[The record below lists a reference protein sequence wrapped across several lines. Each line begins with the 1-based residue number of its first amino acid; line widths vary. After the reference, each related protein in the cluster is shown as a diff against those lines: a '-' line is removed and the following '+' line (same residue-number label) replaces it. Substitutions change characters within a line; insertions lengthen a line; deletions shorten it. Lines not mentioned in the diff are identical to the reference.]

1 MRERLVKFNH
11 FLLCAL
17 FVAPYGA
24 VAATGTTGF
33 NMAAQLLSAARN
45 GNTRLVQNLINSGAD
60 INYVDSTGLSVV
72 CTAVM
77 NNDMRAVQVLQMY
90 GADASNCDR
99 QIKNYRTRTS
109 PTPESGV
116 FSGLSSTHKLVLG
129 TVGVAAVVGG
139 LLWATDVFD
148 GGDDNN
154 SSASTGS
161 HAGGGGGGS
170 GGGGSLAP
178 AFTVPYG
185 TAMVDSNGNVISNF
199 NADTE
204 ADVYSSGDFA
214 NNFSVMNAYGNYLLM
229 MHGYYPFARG
239 YMGQSTLRYGSAHS
253 PVPSVKYSFSVPND
267 PNLTVSGGIP
277 VNVALV
283 TANGINAAA
292 NTSLQDR
299 VFAWTTMGAD
309 TIDGA
314 NPASGNQI
322 SGKYFNS
329 VVSYNTTDNAYEST
343 EDTSMVGQFD
353 LSGNNHAISN
363 SGATYLDNLLAKIV
377 GGYVVGDVYGRTVQ
391 GDGEDPLGDF
401 TGFIPN
407 GQMTIYRTG
416 GGAGNT
422 IYRNYEALVSAA
434 SYATG
439 TGITVGDGTGRA
451 KVSVIANLD
460 IISPLRDETAGL
472 STFGVAKTIEDFVSL
487 SSGNYTEHSD
497 DFYDWIA
504 LYYNNNQTS
513 SEPETDARSFFNGLG
528 GNYSPLTVFSV
539 GDVQTDSE
547 YSGAYKQATFENAA
561 PLVFNATEHLFMS
574 VVAVNLP
581 SASASSV
588 SGFTP
593 SAKYNLSQWQD
604 EDSGNYYKSRI
615 CGIAGTGAG
624 SIDPW
629 CFAAAGLTSEQA
641 TAAAA
646 GAAGAVKAAF
656 SYMTNKNIFTLLALT
671 ADGAYL
677 GTNPTNGEAW
687 GTTTETATNALVSY
701 LDSMY
706 TLPPEY
712 QTKVNN
718 NSMTYLD
725 AFKEVYGYGLIN
737 LERATKPGKSI
748 YYYTDGKIVSGNGK
762 IAYWRSAIP
771 VSQNSS
777 VFGARGAVLPMN
789 FYDVLTSADGTI
801 SMPRVW
807 NTEFSLG
814 VDASYGLYMGDT
826 LAELQTHEENN
837 TVSVGKNFTFGFAR
851 SERAYDD
858 NMSGVDNLSVA
869 YDNGRFGF
877 VADYQHYLTDGA
889 GRFTGRANPVLALA
903 SNAMTSNVSLHN
915 GRFEITGRGFVG
927 AVTSEG
933 LLENDPVVSSNFASA
948 KLGDVMGYDVG
959 LKFGGEKLSLISNVG
974 TMHESNTVLGALWN
988 GMLTSHG
995 ADTKYINS
1003 VLSYN
1008 FADNIG
1014 LSLRGTY
1021 AWTDAADI
1029 ASGVI
1034 NGLSQLKSNSFA
1046 ACLRVG
1052 NFDLTASM
1060 PLAITDGRLYYS
1072 YADFGVDDDNNLLIR
1087 DAGEYSIDL
1096 TPQHREY
1103 RFNAAYRHKFGD
1115 WTDGALGFI
1124 YRINP
1129 NNTDAF
1135 GNESIFMMKL
1145 SHRLGI

>member
-1 MRERLVKFNH
+1 MRECVKKINQ

-17 FVAPYGA
+17 FTAPCGA
-24 VAATGTTGF
+24 WAAGGSTGF

-60 INYVDSTGLSVV
+60 VNYVDSTGVSVV

-77 NNDMRAVQVLQMY
+77 NNDMRAVQILQMY

-99 QIKNYRTRTS
+99 QIKNYKNRTS
-109 PTPESGV
+109 PAPDSGL
-116 FSGLSSTHKLVLG
+116 FAGLSSTHKLVLG

-139 LLWATDVFD
+139 LLWATDAFD
-148 GGDDNN
+148 DGDSNTYNGG
-154 SSASTGS
+154 TGS
-161 HAGGGGGGS
+161 HAGGGS
-170 GGGGSLAP
+170 SESGGGSLAP

-185 TAMVDSNGNVISNF
+185 TAMVDSNGNVVADF
-199 NADTE
+199 NIDTE

-214 NNFSVMNAYGNYLLM
+214 NNFSVMNSYGNYLLM

-314 NPASGNQI
+314 NPAATSQI

-329 VVSYNTTDNAYEST
+329 VVSYNTTAGKYEST

-363 SGATYLDNLLAKIV
+363 SSATDMDNLLAKIV
-377 GGYVVGDVYGRTVQ
+377 GGYVVGDRDGRTVQ
-391 GDGEDPLGDF
+391 GDGEDPLGDS
-401 TGFIPN
+401 TGFMPN

-416 GGAGNT
+416 GGANNT

-439 TGITVGDGTGRA
+439 TGITVGTGTGRA

-472 STFGVAKTIEDFVSL
+472 STFGIAKTIQDFVSL

-513 SEPETDARSFFNGLG
+513 SEPETNARSFFNGLG

-539 GDVQTDSE
+539 GDVQTDNE
-547 YSGAYKQATFENAA
+547 YSGAYKYATFENAA
-561 PLVFNATEHLFMS
+561 PLVFNAAEHLFMS

-581 SASASSV
+581 NGSTASATNV
-588 SGFTP
+588 SGFIPGDRYT
-593 SAKYNLSQWQD
+593 LSQWHD
-604 EDSGNYYKSRI
+604 EDNGNYYKSRI

-701 LDSMY
+701 LNSMY
-706 TLPPEY
+706 ALPPEY
-712 QTKVNN
+712 QTRVNN

-737 LERATKPGKSI
+737 LERATTPGKSV
-748 YYYTDGKIVSGNGK
+748 YYYSDGKIVSGN
-762 IAYWRSAIP
+762 AYWRAASMLKH
-771 VSQNSS
+771 SSS
-777 VFGARGAVLPMN
+777 VFGMRTATLPLS
-789 FYDVLTSADGTI
+789 FYDVLTDIDNTVSV
-801 SMPRVW
+801 PRVW
-807 NTEFSLG
+807 NMELSLG
-814 VDASYGLYMGDT
+814 NDVSHGLYMGDT
-826 LAELQTHEENN
+826 LAELKTHDQDN
-837 TVSVGKNFTFGFAR
+837 TVSIGNLTFGFAR

-858 NMSGVDNLSVA
+858 NMSGVDDMSLA
-869 YDNGRFGF
+869 YDNNRFGF
-877 VADYQHYLTDGA
+877 RADYQHYLTDGA
-889 GRFTGRANPVLALA
+889 GRFSGLANPVLALA
-903 SNAMTSNVSLHN
+903 SNAMTSNLVLHN
-915 GRFEITGRGFVG
+915 GRLSISGRGFVG
-927 AVTSEG
+927 TVTSEG
-933 LLENDPVVSSNFASA
+933 LLENDPAVSAVFVAA
-948 KLGDVMGYDVG
+948 KLGDVIGADTG
-959 LKFGGEKLSLISNVG
+959 IKFSGERLSIASNVG
-974 TMHESNTVLGALWN
+974 TMRESNTVLGAMWDGLLN
-988 GMLTSHG
+988 SNG
-995 ADTKYINS
+995 ADTNYIDS
-1003 VLSYN
+1003 VLSYKVS
-1008 FADNIG
+1008 DDIG
-1014 LSLRGTY
+1014 LTLRGTY
-1021 AWTDAADI
+1021 AWTRANDI
-1029 ASGVI
+1029 ANGVI
-1034 NGLSQLKSNSFA
+1034 NGLSELKSNSFA
-1046 ACLRVG
+1046 AAVRVG
-1052 NFDLTASM
+1052 NFDLAVSM
-1060 PLAITDGRLYYS
+1060 PLALTRGEMYYS
-1072 YADFGVDDDNNLLIR
+1072 YANFGVNENNELLINN
-1087 DAGEYSIDL
+1087 AGEYAIDL
-1096 TPQHREY
+1096 TPDVREY
-1103 RFNAAYRHKFGD
+1103 RFNASYKHKFGD

-1124 YRINP
+1124 YRVNP